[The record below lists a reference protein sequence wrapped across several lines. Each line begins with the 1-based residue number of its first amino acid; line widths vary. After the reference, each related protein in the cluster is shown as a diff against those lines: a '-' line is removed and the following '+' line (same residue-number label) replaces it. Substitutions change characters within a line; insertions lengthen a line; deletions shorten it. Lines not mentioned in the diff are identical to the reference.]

1 MAPPEKQSQRLGPSR
16 ALIAGVVVI
25 ALAGLGWWFTRDT
38 SAPATTALSA
48 RGVLNEI
55 LGLARDNRW
64 PEVPEKVSSL
74 KALTAMPQGNR
85 QESRAHL
92 NSALAAAPTDLAA
105 AENLLIKAVT
115 LDPSFPDV
123 RFELANNLFRQGK
136 VDSASSTLID
146 GLVIGP
152 DIGRGWLVA
161 AGVFAETNKTEAAVS
176 ALKLAI
182 YYANNR
188 DKALEYLK
196 AADQNVA
203 SEPLKAV
210 IKSALP
216 SLAGVPKSR

>member
-1 MAPPEKQSQRLGPSR
+1 
-16 ALIAGVVVI
+16 
-25 ALAGLGWWFTRDT
+25 
-38 SAPATTALSA
+38 
-48 RGVLNEI
+48 
-55 LGLARDNRW
+55 
-64 PEVPEKVSSL
+64 
-74 KALTAMPQGNR
+74 MPQGNR
-85 QESRAHL
+85 QESRAQL
-92 NSALAAAPTDLAA
+92 DSALAVAPSDLAS
-105 AENLLIKAVT
+105 AEDLLIKAVT
-115 LDPSFPDV
+115 LDPSFANV
-123 RFELANNLFRQGK
+123 RFELANILFRQGK
-136 VDSASSTLID
+136 VDSASSTLVD

-161 AGVFAETNKTEAAVS
+161 AEVFAETNKTEAAVS

-203 SEPLKAV
+203 SEPLKAL